1 MEKDITHHLLQFA
14 QHVKGLQ
21 ISVCMRNGE
30 AKLSYARAAPTTKLG
45 VAQSVNMDA
54 ANYPREFPRV
64 ASIDQIDPND
74 FVALKRAKDQRTRD
88 R

>member
-1 MEKDITHHLLQFA
+1 M
-14 QHVKGLQ
+14 
-21 ISVCMRNGE
+21 

-45 VAQSVNMDA
+45 VAQSVNMAA
-54 ANYPREFPRV
+54 ANYSSREFPRV